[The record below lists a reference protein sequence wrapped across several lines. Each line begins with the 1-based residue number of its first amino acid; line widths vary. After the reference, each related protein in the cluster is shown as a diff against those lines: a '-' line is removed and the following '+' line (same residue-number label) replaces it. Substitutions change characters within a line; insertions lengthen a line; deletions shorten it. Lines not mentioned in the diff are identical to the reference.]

1 MTRSAGG
8 TEESTLP
15 GTVLCLVDDDAAAE
29 SVRREL
35 AAVGVKVRRV
45 DDVQQLV
52 QEAGRDRS
60 AALVIDGTDDHDGSL
75 DRVRRVRGDFKLAG
89 LPLVVLTPQELPVTV
104 LASLGDVADDY
115 LPVPWAPGALWT
127 RLAWVALRNAELSPM
142 AALTGLP
149 GLMRLGQELDRWM
162 ASGEPFAYCRLDLDR
177 FAAFNQ
183 AYGYPL
189 GDELIQTV
197 AATLRRIAADLSPAP
212 FVAHLGGDDFV
223 LLCSPDDARPACR
236 DAADMFAADTLQ
248 HYTEADRRRGTFE
261 VTDRRGVVSQV
272 PLVTISAGVATNEYR
287 SFTDRRQVAAV
298 AGEML
303 AFAKRGETANIAVD
317 RRRS

>member
-1 MTRSAGG
+1 MRRSGGG
-8 TEESTLP
+8 TESTLP

-29 SVRREL
+29 AVHREL
-35 AAVGVKVRRV
+35 AAVGVRVRRV
-45 DDVQQLV
+45 GDVQQLV
-52 QEAGRDRS
+52 QESARDRS
-60 AALVIDGTDDHDGSL
+60 TALVIDSDDHDVSL
-75 DRVRRVRGDFKLAG
+75 TRVRGVRGDFKLAG
-89 LPLVVLTPQELPVTV
+89 LPLVVLTPPDLPMSD

-162 ASGEPFAYCRLDLDR
+162 ESGETFAYCRLDLDR
-177 FAAFNQ
+177 FGAFNQ
-183 AYGYPL
+183 VYGYAL
-189 GDELIQTV
+189 GDELIQTL

-223 LLCSPDDARPACR
+223 LLCTAGDARPACR
-236 DAADMFAADTLQ
+236 DAADMFASDTLQ
-248 HYTEADRRRGTFE
+248 HYADADRERGTFE
-261 VTDRRGVVSQV
+261 VTDRRGVVSRV
-272 PLVTISAGVATNEYR
+272 PLVTVSAGVATNEYR
-287 SFTDRRQVAAV
+287 TFTDRRQVAAV

-303 AFAKRGETANIAVD
+303 AFAKKGETANIAVD

>member
-1 MTRSAGG
+1 MNREAGG
-8 TEESTLP
+8 AETSLP
-15 GTVLCLVDDDAAAE
+15 GTVLCLVEDDVAAE
-29 SVRREL
+29 AVHHEL
-35 AAVGVKVRRV
+35 AAVGVRVRRIG
-45 DDVQQLV
+45 DVRQLV
-52 QEAGRDRS
+52 QEAARDRS
-60 AALVIDGTDDHDGSL
+60 TALVIDSSGDHDGGL
-75 DRVRRVRGDFKLAG
+75 ARVREVRGDFKLAG
-89 LPLVVLTPQELPVTV
+89 LPLVVLTPPELPVSV

-142 AALTGLP
+142 ATLTGLP

-162 ASGEPFAYCRLDLDR
+162 ESGEIFAYCRLDLDR

-183 AYGYPL
+183 VYGYPL
-189 GDELIQTV
+189 GDELIQTL

-223 LLCSPDDARPACR
+223 LLCASAGARPACR

-248 HYTEADRRRGTFE
+248 RYADGDRERGAFE
-261 VTDRRGVVSQV
+261 LTDRRGVVSQV
-272 PLVTISAGVATNEYR
+272 PLVTVSAGVATNGYR
-287 SFTDRRQVAAV
+287 TFTDRRQVAAV

-303 AFAKRGETANIAVD
+303 VFAKKGDTANIAVD

>member
-1 MTRSAGG
+1 MKRAAGG
-8 TEESTLP
+8 GTESTLP
-15 GTVLCLVDDDAAAE
+15 GTVLCLVDDDGAAE
-29 SVRREL
+29 AVHREL
-35 AAVGVKVRRV
+35 EAVGVRVRRV
-45 DDVQQLV
+45 GDVHQLV
-52 QEAGRDRS
+52 QESARDRS
-60 AALVIDGTDDHDGSL
+60 TALVIDSSDDHDGSL
-75 DRVRRVRGDFKLAG
+75 TRVRGVRGDFKLAG
-89 LPLVVLTPQELPVTV
+89 LPLVVLTPPDLPVSV

-127 RLAWVALRNAELSPM
+127 RLAWVALRNAEFSPM

-162 ASGEPFAYCRLDLDR
+162 ESGETFAYCRLDLDR

-183 AYGYPL
+183 VYGYPQ
-189 GDELIQTV
+189 GDELIQTL

-223 LLCSPDDARPACR
+223 LLCASDDARPACR

-248 HYTEADRRRGTFE
+248 HYAEADRECGTFE
-261 VTDRRGVVSQV
+261 VTDRRGVVSRV
-272 PLVTISAGVATNEYR
+272 PLVTVSAGVATNEYR
-287 SFTDRRQVAAV
+287 AFTDRRQVAAV

-303 AFAKRGETANIAVD
+303 AFAKKGETANIAVD

>member
-1 MTRSAGG
+1 MKRTTGG

-15 GTVLCLVDDDAAAE
+15 GTVLCLVDDDVAAE
-29 SVRREL
+29 SVHREL
-35 AAVGVKVRRV
+35 AAVGVRVRRV
-45 DDVQQLV
+45 DEVQQLV
-52 QEAGRDRS
+52 QEAARDRS
-60 AALVIDGTDDHDGSL
+60 TALVIDSGDDHDGGL
-75 DRVRRVRGDFKLAG
+75 ERVRRVRGDFKLAG

-162 ASGEPFAYCRLDLDR
+162 DSGETFAYCRLDLDR

-183 AYGYPL
+183 VYGYPL

-223 LLCSPDDARPACR
+223 LLCASGDARPACR

-248 HYTEADRRRGTFE
+248 HYAERDRERGTFE
-261 VTDRRGVVSQV
+261 LTDRRGVVSQV
-272 PLVTISAGVATNEYR
+272 PLVTISAGVATNEFR
-287 SFTDRRQVAAV
+287 PFTDRRQVVEV

-303 AFAKRGETANIAVD
+303 TFAKKGDTANIAVD